1 MNDDSLNGLD
11 KNELKEFFNGLD
23 GVDENF
29 LNFVEKVDSSG
40 NIIEQYQQH
49 LKDTSQA
56 TSTFSSFTKKAGN
69 VIKGFTAGLASIGVN
84 MAIGMLFNAAATA
97 IDNWIHRVEKARERT
112 AELLQEFSEMRE
124 THSNHK
130 ETVANYADRFDE
142 LSKGVDLS
150 NNKNLSLST
159 EEYKEFLDINKQL
172 SESFPTLKTNIDEN
186 GNAILTLGTKG
197 ITAKE
202 QLQELLDTEE
212 NLNNFKISQGLGEA
226 FKGVY
231 TYIEDANKA
240 QEELNKI
247 NNKTDEQM
255 GILPDYVEN
264 SVTLKKDNYQ
274 LFKGNTAE
282 ETKINYANTIQ
293 SAAQQFLDGLDDDR
307 RIELES
313 KGLNSSGL
321 FTMVTDDLTG
331 NFDFYANLYTLT
343 PDEISSIENLISE
356 NVTELNGALTDEFS
370 AQKTELEEQVQ
381 AGKYAWAD
389 FLPNLVAG
397 MKSKQTFQNLDADL
411 QDNIEQLV
419 GNMDYT
425 AATEMKK
432 YNPDPYVYIR
442 DNIIGPIGELS
453 DADEISKAKGT
464 LNSLL
469 KLDKDDLSSNNQA
482 SITQL
487 LGDLSE
493 ILNKDPV
500 EIRTV
505 LGYDMSDEQ
514 DSYTK
519 SLIETKKK
527 LNGKKRLSIL
537 YRQGCTAKQKIINL

>member
-1 MNDDSLNGLD
+1 MQNESTGAISSISFLGKSLS
-11 KNELKEFFNGLD
+11 ELKAITSSIKTKGIRDTFFNTPTINTTSVFKYNQAIKEATANGASLAEKHQIMKLSM
-23 GVDENF
+23 ENTNKATAQ
-29 LNFVEKVDSSG
+29 LIGTTNGAIVGIDALSEAQDQSTLAARAQASALKVLS
-40 NIIEQYQQH
+40 
-49 LKDTSQA
+49 A
-56 TSTFSSFTKKAGN
+56 AGN
-69 VIKGFTAGLASIGVN
+69 MLLFWGVTKVLSSATA
-84 MAIGMLFNAAATA
+84 A

-130 ETVANYADRFDE
+130 ETVANYADRYDE

-172 SESFPTLKTNIDEN
+172 SESFLTLKTNIDDN

-264 SVTLKKDNYQ
+264 GVTLKKDNYQ

-356 NVTELNGALTDEFS
+356 NITELNGALTDGFS

-397 MKSKQTFQNLDADL
+397 MKSKQTFQC
-411 QDNIEQLV
+411 
-419 GNMDYT
+419 
-425 AATEMKK
+425 
-432 YNPDPYVYIR
+432 R
-442 DNIIGPIGELS
+442 F
-453 DADEISKAKGT
+453 
-464 LNSLL
+464 
-469 KLDKDDLSSNNQA
+469 
-482 SITQL
+482 
-487 LGDLSE
+487 
-493 ILNKDPV
+493 
-500 EIRTV
+500 
-505 LGYDMSDEQ
+505 
-514 DSYTK
+514 
-519 SLIETKKK
+519 
-527 LNGKKRLSIL
+527 
-537 YRQGCTAKQKIINL
+537 KQ

>member
-1 MNDDSLNGLD
+1 M
-11 KNELKEFFNGLD
+11 
-23 GVDENF
+23 
-29 LNFVEKVDSSG
+29 
-40 NIIEQYQQH
+40 
-49 LKDTSQA
+49 
-56 TSTFSSFTKKAGN
+56 
-69 VIKGFTAGLASIGVN
+69 
-84 MAIGMLFNAAATA
+84 
-97 IDNWIHRVEKARERT
+97 
-112 AELLQEFSEMRE
+112 
-124 THSNHK
+124 
-130 ETVANYADRFDE
+130 
-142 LSKGVDLS
+142 
-150 NNKNLSLST
+150 
-159 EEYKEFLDINKQL
+159 
-172 SESFPTLKTNIDEN
+172 KTNIDDN

-264 SVTLKKDNYQ
+264 GVTLKKDNYQ

-356 NVTELNGALTDEFS
+356 NITELNGALTDGFS

-381 AGKYAWAD
+381 AGKYAWED

-453 DADEISKAKGT
+453 DADEISNAKST

-469 KLDKDDLSSNNQA
+469 KLDKDDLSNNNQA
-482 SITQL
+482 AITQKL
-487 LGDLSE
+487 KELSKILG
-493 ILNKDPV
+493 KDPV

-505 LGYDMSDEQ
+505 LGYDMSEEQ

-537 YRQGCTAKQKIINL
+537 YRQGCTAKQKIIHL